1 MSFIVRIFCEHSLF
15 SLIFWLVPGMNVVVV
30 LSLSA
35 NLTLP
40 ASAQLLS
47 ALALVHG
54 GQLGAGVSKIGI
66 SFSRVLRGWFWTRTL
81 TRSGH
86 LDGSQVRPL
95 LGDGILKVQSPTHIL
110 YCWDFWHLHCS
121 LIWLNFTESVRNSF
135 LVWGCCC
142 IAHAKEYLWWWKSWW
157 STGSAIELR
166 KSFDPLF
173 FVDTTSGRV
182 KTTMNELLHCFYS
195 ILCNSLDWG

>member
-95 LGDGILKVQSPTHIL
+95 LVRWRDPECSVSNSHPVLLRLLTFTL
-110 YCWDFWHLHCS
+110 LTDLAELHWVGEEQLPC
-121 LIWLNFTESVRNSF
+121 V
-135 LVWGCCC
+135 G
-142 IAHAKEYLWWWKSWW
+142 
-157 STGSAIELR
+157 
-166 KSFDPLF
+166 
-173 FVDTTSGRV
+173 
-182 KTTMNELLHCFYS
+182 MLLHSTC
-195 ILCNSLDWG
+195 